1 MDYKTIGQPTK
12 IHNLTF
18 YNCDCMD
25 LLKETPDK
33 YYELA
38 IVDPPYGI
46 DVGKMNLGDKKDK
59 LWSKGKEWD
68 NSIPPPHIL
77 KN

>member
-12 IHNLTF
+12 IHNLTS

-46 DVGKMNLGDKKDK
+46 DVGYRDWETDRKSTRL
-59 LWSKGKEWD
+59 
-68 NSIPPPHIL
+68 NSSHSGETRMPSSA
-77 KN
+77 